1 MNKNPFILELDG
13 NTYRLSAHTLLK
25 EADFQSI
32 DGCKFLVSD
41 FGKSITR
48 VMQVQ
53 SDIRYAEAVV
63 ARTLQNEGEFDEPI
77 TVLTH
82 WKKKRDGE
90 TIDIFFTA
98 LTSRIYFQY
107 LHKIAEHRDLLTL
120 IPVFGVLAA
129 FINQLNS
136 KDPIAVIFRHG
147 RFADLVIGKKNRF
160 YLATQCV
167 AFDTSP
173 EQISVLWDTVSREIS
188 AQVRE
193 TGLRVKKAIV
203 LNWIDTKEDP
213 PSMDVPGM
221 ASFLF
226 DPEPVTHEN
235 TLHLVSFSRALRMFP
250 PMEGI
255 TPGNGKLLFYSG
267 KLSPF
272 FRAFFACATIL
283 MLAGSLFF
291 QFETKTLKTSLAAVE
306 GRLNRMNH
314 TPLSQ
319 SLESAYPGTLNFVD
333 TLFHNRNLPSYK
345 EIINDISM
353 GVSSSTRV
361 EALKIDYP
369 DKGLKIHLTGR
380 MEAGFDRAYKEYQ
393 TLISGLQK
401 KGYHIDENIFNT
413 RIDSSRFELS
423 LSRSLP

>member
-1 MNKNPFILELDG
+1 MNNSNFVLELDG
-13 NTYRLSAHTLLK
+13 ATYHLSSHILEK
-25 EADFQSI
+25 KSDFQSVS
-32 DGCKFLVSD
+32 GCKFLVSD
-41 FGKSITR
+41 FEKSISR
-48 VMQVQ
+48 VMHITG
-53 SDIRYAEAVV
+53 DIRYAEAIV
-63 ARTLQNEGEFDEPI
+63 ARALQDEGEFDEPV
-77 TVLTH
+77 TVITH
-82 WKKKRDGE
+82 WKKKQGGKNV
-90 TIDIFFTA
+90 DIFFTA
-98 LTSRIYFQY
+98 LTSRVYLQY
-107 LHKIAEHRDLLTL
+107 LDTIVEHPDFLTL
-120 IPVFGVLAA
+120 IPVFCVLAG
-129 FINQLNS
+129 FINQLNPN
-136 KDPIAVIFRHG
+136 DPIAVIFRHN
-147 RFADLVIGKKNRF
+147 RFADLVIGKKNQF
-160 YLATQCV
+160 YLATQCT
-167 AFDTSP
+167 AFDTSE
-173 EQISVLWDTVSREIS
+173 EQIAVLWEIVSREIS
-188 AQVRE
+188 SNIRE
-193 TGLRVKKAIV
+193 TNVAIKKAIV